1 MDGWKNQAGGTP
13 FMVTEFYTKGEDTK
27 LDNSSGAGFVVRDQQ
42 NRGFAYQ
49 HFYLGTA
56 RSQELCRMGFLQV
69 SG

>member
-42 NRGFAYQ
+42 NRG
-49 HFYLGTA
+49 TA